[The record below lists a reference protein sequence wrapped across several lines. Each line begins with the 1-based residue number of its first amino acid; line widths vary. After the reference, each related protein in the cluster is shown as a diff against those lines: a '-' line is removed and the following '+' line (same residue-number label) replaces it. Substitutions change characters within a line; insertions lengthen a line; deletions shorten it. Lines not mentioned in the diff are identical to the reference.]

1 MTVTKAPPAAGSTER
16 TDFLAITAVTLV
28 LVAPLAVLAAVG
40 GWWWQHRHIHQQRAL
55 VTHIVTGLIA
65 SAVLIVVFGA
75 AYIDAWTGLASAIL
89 GAETEQSILV
99 NAIILLALGT
109 PMGWAG
115 GIFGRWWW
123 EVRQGKHPINGRAH
137 RERIEE
143 HRQRLVAQAHDQR
156 DVPLVV
162 GDTAVIGGYLTGEP
176 GPGWITGN
184 DVVLPG
190 DVTHLV
196 AIGASGAGKTE
207 SLLRIAVGHLHLGW
221 QVIVIDAKE
230 DPDTG
235 ERLARYA
242 RNIGINPRRIRTW
255 PTAGPMDLC
264 RGNGIQLRDR
274 LLACAGYSEP
284 YYQAVA
290 STILRLACSD
300 PAGQPATLRELVTRL
315 EPTALKTRWAGTS
328 DATTAANLSSMDV
341 QGVRYRYSN
350 LTASLEHISAVSDQP
365 GGWSWDDC
373 DVTWITLPT
382 ATQTAT
388 AAAFGRALLVDLIT
402 YLRDPQR
409 RPSMARPVL
418 LIVEELGAIVSGD
431 PDTAQLVV
439 EAFERARSANVR
451 AVVSVQTVHGLGDP
465 ATQARILHS
474 GAGVLAHRMPHP
486 EDISSLLGTR
496 YGFEASLGVNSD
508 GTLLDR
514 GSLREQH
521 QFVLA
526 PSVVRKLP
534 TGEAVLVHR
543 HHWAHI
549 KVPRV
554 ATPQTDK
561 PQAMP

>member
-1 MTVTKAPPAAGSTER
+1 MTATKGSPAAGQTER
-16 TDFLAITAVTLV
+16 SDYAAVAVVTL
-28 LVAPLAVLAAVG
+28 ALAAPSAVFAAMG
-40 GWWWQHRHIHQQRAL
+40 GWWWQHRHLHQQRAL
-55 VTHIVTGLIA
+55 ITHIVTGALVT
-65 SAVLIVVFGA
+65 AVLLVMFGA
-75 AYIDAWTGLASAIL
+75 EYINAWISLVTAIL
-89 GAETEQSILV
+89 GAEPERSVVGSAFVVIV
-99 NAIILLALGT
+99 VGAPI
-109 PMGWAG
+109 GWATG
-115 GIFGRWWW
+115 VCSRWWW
-123 EVRQGKHPINGRAH
+123 DARQAKHPINGRAH
-137 RERIEE
+137 RERLEE
-143 HRQRLVAQAHDQR
+143 HRQRLIAQAHDQR
-156 DVPLVV
+156 DIPLVV
-162 GDTAVIGGYLTGEP
+162 GDSAVIGGYLTGEP
-176 GPGWITGN
+176 GPGWVTGD
-184 DVVLPG
+184 DVILPS

-207 SLLRIAVGHLHLGW
+207 SLLRLAAGHLQLGW
-221 QVIVIDAKE
+221 QVIVLDAKQ

-242 RNIGINPRRIRTW
+242 RNIGINPRRIKTW
-255 PTAGPMDLC
+255 PAAGPMDLC

-290 STILRLACSD
+290 STILRLACTD
-300 PAGQPATLRELVTRL
+300 PAKQPATLRELVAQL
-315 EPTALKTRWAGTS
+315 EPTALKTRWAGTN
-328 DATTAANLSSMDV
+328 DATTAANLSSADV

-350 LTASLEHISAVSDQP
+350 LTASLEHIGAVSDQP

-402 YLRDPQR
+402 YIRDPER
-409 RPSMARPVL
+409 RPAMTRPIL

-451 AVVSVQTVHGLGDP
+451 AVVSVQTIHGLGDP

-486 EDISSLLGTR
+486 EDISALLGTR
-496 YGFEASLGVNSD
+496 YGFEASLGVNAD
-508 GTLLDR
+508 GNLLDR

-526 PSVVRKLP
+526 PSVIRKLP

-549 KVPRV
+549 KVPMLDGEEAERHRR
-554 ATPQTDK
+554 
-561 PQAMP
+561 

>member
-1 MTVTKAPPAAGSTER
+1 VTATKGPPAAGSTER
-16 TDFLAITAVTLV
+16 SDYVAVAVMAFALF
-28 LVAPLAVLAAVG
+28 APSAVFAAMG
-40 GWWWQHRHIHQQRAL
+40 GWWWQHRHLHQQRAL
-55 VTHIVTGLIA
+55 VTHIVTGALVTAVLLVMFGAEYINA
-65 SAVLIVVFGA
+65 WISLVTAILNAEPEQSVVGSAIILIVVGA
-75 AYIDAWTGLASAIL
+75 PI
-89 GAETEQSILV
+89 
-99 NAIILLALGT
+99 
-109 PMGWAG
+109 GWATG
-115 GIFGRWWW
+115 VCSRWWW
-123 EVRQGKHPINGRAH
+123 DTRQAKHPINGRGH
-137 RERIEE
+137 RERLEE
-143 HRQRLVAQAHDQR
+143 HRQRLIAQAHEQR
-156 DVPLVV
+156 DIPLVV

-176 GPGWITGN
+176 GPGWIIGN
-184 DVVLPG
+184 DVVLPS

-207 SLLRIAVGHLHLGW
+207 SLLRLAVGHLHLGW
-221 QVIVIDAKE
+221 QVIVIDAKQ

-255 PTAGPMDLC
+255 PAAGPMDLC

-290 STILRLACSD
+290 STILRLACTD
-300 PAGQPATLRELVTRL
+300 PAKQPATLRELVARL

-328 DATTAANLSSMDV
+328 DATTAANLSSTDV

-350 LTASLEHISAVSDQP
+350 LTASLEHIGAVSDQP

-402 YLRDPQR
+402 FIRDTER
-409 RPSMARPVL
+409 RPTMTRPIL

-486 EDISSLLGTR
+486 EDISALLGTR
-496 YGFEASLGVNSD
+496 YGFEASLGVNAD
-508 GTLLDR
+508 GDLLDR

-526 PSVVRKLP
+526 PSVIRKLP

-554 ATPQTDK
+554 ATLKTDTPK
-561 PQAMP
+561 SVR